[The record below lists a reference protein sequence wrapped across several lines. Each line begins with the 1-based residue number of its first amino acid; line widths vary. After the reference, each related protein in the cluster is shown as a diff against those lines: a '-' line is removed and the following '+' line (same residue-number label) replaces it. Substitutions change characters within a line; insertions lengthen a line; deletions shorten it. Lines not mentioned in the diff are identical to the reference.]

1 MYVRSQNGETAAQF
15 NMDFVYLEM
24 ILGIGTS
31 CPPFITLAATLE
43 ALISGDSVLT
53 KKRRMKKPASFALF
67 MKSTFNVVESTVS
80 KMRLCLF
87 LRHSSRKYSQYWAA
101 FNTES

>member
-43 ALISGDSVLT
+43 ALISGDSFLPFLIELNIGVFQL
-53 KKRRMKKPASFALF
+53 LF
-67 MKSTFNVVESTVS
+67 F
-80 KMRLCLF
+80 
-87 LRHSSRKYSQYWAA
+87 
-101 FNTES
+101 